1 MAEKVVMSKKPRPFM
16 KSWST
21 DKEKDKILFEVT
33 FAASKRGRLFAK
45 LLIFRNARALSS
57 FWKRVVNPSDK
68 KHSNKVAGL
77 VTPLIVVKGD
87 TVEVDPN
94 YFCAIGLDY
103 TQCDIETL
111 AHEATHAAD
120 CYCER
125 LMGRNPYAR
134 YCKNGGRYDEIYAHP
149 TGIIAKQ
156 LDRAVKLAG
165 EKL

>member
-1 MAEKVVMSKKPRPFM
+1 MTEKVVMSKNPRPFV
-16 KSWST
+16 KSWSI
-21 DKEKDKILFEVT
+21 DKVKDRVLIEADFVI
-33 FAASKRGRLFAK
+33 SKRSRLFAK
-45 LLIFRNARALSS
+45 VLIFRNARALTS
-57 FWKRVVNPSDK
+57 FWKRIVRPDERR
-68 KHSNKVAGL
+68 HSNSVAGL
-77 VTPLIVVKGD
+77 VNSLMVFKKDGI
-87 TVEVDPN
+87 VEVDPN
-94 YFCAIGLDY
+94 YFCVIGLDY

-125 LMGRNPYAR
+125 LMGRNPYR
-134 YCKNGGRYDEIYAHP
+134 CYCSQRYDEIYAYP